1 MITNLDN
8 TPLPLDEG
16 PYSLSAKRRSE
27 AYEVIDTSDDEAFQ
41 TDLYDWYLAQ
51 GRTDRILDIQSPYI
65 VTYLE
70 RRSTDD
76 IAHADL
82 LWRYHTQSGHG
93 YQAAGV
99 QLALGKSE
107 FSLSLDRRIEYLS
120 RAKAN
125 ASTPTAGVARAT
137 RHALLREVSDL
148 LDLANIQSDLLIRL
162 KNDPRVPADRQPTLV
177 SELNGRI
184 LTINV
189 LYNQYADQASYYDLC
204 LLIYQ
209 AADHRNPADIRN
221 TWQNLIARTHEEAA
235 ASDPKSRN
243 NDEGLNSKEPY
254 TAVAEAIRSLGRRLN
269 LDDAM
274 FPIPD
279 IVPLLERYSLE
290 YAQGVAP
297 HTWVLDT
304 LTDIAVPYDA
314 LYHALESLFYADEAP
329 FHGRNRRFLA
339 RDIVAVVA
347 RWLQDSDRRVRGAQ
361 VLGGEASA
369 AGVSQCLGLVER
381 CGGVDQLVV
390 EECRVL
396 RARIERIL
404 R

>member
-1 MITNLDN
+1 MN
-8 TPLPLDEG
+8 EG
-16 PYSLSAKRRSE
+16 PYSSLARRRSE
-27 AYEVIDTSDDEAFQ
+27 AYEVIDTTDDEAFQ
-41 TDLYDWYLAQ
+41 TDLYDWYLTQ
-51 GRTDRILDIQSPYI
+51 GRTDRILEIQSPYI

-70 RRSTDD
+70 RRSSDD

-82 LWRYHTQSGHG
+82 LWRYHTQSGHSH
-93 YQAAGV
+93 QAAEV
-99 QLALGKSE
+99 QLALAKSE
-107 FSLSLDRRIEYLS
+107 FTLPLDRRIEYLS

-125 ASTPTAGVARAT
+125 ASTPTPGVARAT
-137 RHALLREVSDL
+137 RHALLRNISDL

-162 KNDPRVPADRQPTLV
+162 KNDPRVPSDRQSAIL

-209 AADHRNPADIRN
+209 AADHRNPADIRS

-235 ASDPKSRN
+235 AGAAVDT
-243 NDEGLNSKEPY
+243 NSSASQDSQPY
-254 TAVAEAIRSLGRRLN
+254 TAVASAVRTLGRRLN

-274 FPIPD
+274 FPIAD
-279 IVPLLERYSLE
+279 LVPLLERYSLE
-290 YAQGVAP
+290 FAQGGPNNTNLAP
-297 HTWVLDT
+297 RSWVLDS
-304 LTDIAVPYDA
+304 LIDIAVPYSSI
-314 LYHALESLFYADEAP
+314 YHALESLFYNDEAP
-329 FHGRNRRFLA
+329 FHGRNRRFIA
-339 RDIVAVVA
+339 RDLVAVVS
-347 RWLQDSDRRVRGAQ
+347 RWLNDCDRRLRGAE

-369 AGVSQCLGLVER
+369 ASVSECLGLVQR
-381 CGGVDQLVV
+381 CAGLEEGIV

-396 RARIERIL
+396 RGKIERIL